1 MFYVVNKKDH
11 PLITVTYFEKDAEKE
26 GGRYV
31 TFSGT
36 VKKYDDFAREL
47 GFSDGK
53 KYPWRISPDE
63 ITRYKSWRTLSSKN
77 NYICIRQEIF
87 LLFTSL

>member
-1 MFYVVNKKDH
+1 MHAVKTFSFEREFLFYVVNKKDH

-31 TFSGT
+31 TFTGT

-47 GFSDGK
+47 VFSDEK
-53 KYPWRISPDE
+53 RIPVED
-63 ITRYKSWRTLSSKN
+63 ITG
-77 NYICIRQEIF
+77 
-87 LLFTSL
+87 